1 MKVEDYLRIYNGL
14 ARWIGLVPI
23 ERVNGPHEKGKTYN
37 RVKIK
42 TFPFLISK

>member
-14 ARWIGLVPI
+14 ARWIGFPPI
-23 ERVNGPHEKGKTYN
+23 ERVDAPHEKGKTYN
-37 RVKIK
+37 QVKIK